1 MNRAFFRSLAR
12 SLLWLLAVTLPL
24 QGFASA
30 MRSCC
35 VDELA
40 AAVTVTVNV
49 AAGTMAAPQCHSM
62 ADMAD
67 MADMAGMSHLQDQ
80 PVPMNMA
87 MADGGATPHGHD
99 CSNHGACTVGATAP
113 PGIPALHA
121 LTLRAPPP
129 ALAPDSL
136 FAGHI
141 PSGLERPPRLAHSA

>member
-1 MNRAFFRSLAR
+1 MNRAFFRFLAR

-35 VDELA
+35 VDERA
-40 AAVTVTVNV
+40 AAVTVAVE
-49 AAGTMAAPQCHSM
+49 AMQAPQCHGM
-62 ADMAD
+62 ADMQ
-67 MADMAGMSHLQDQ
+67 MQGQ
-80 PVPMNMA
+80 PLHMA
-87 MADGGATPHGHD
+87 MDDGGAGHPGHD

-113 PGIPALHA
+113 PGMPAVHA

-141 PSGLERPPRLAHSA
+141 PSGPERPPRSTRSA

>member
-1 MNRAFFRSLAR
+1 MNRAFFRFLAR

-40 AAVTVTVNV
+40 VVVTVTAV
-49 AAGTMAAPQCHSM
+49 AIEAPTCH
-62 ADMAD
+62 DMAD
-67 MADMAGMSHLQDQ
+67 MQMADQ
-80 PVPMNMA
+80 PMKMA
-87 MADGGATPHGHD
+87 MDDGGATHHGHD

-113 PGIPALHA
+113 PGMPALHA

-141 PSGLERPPRLAHSA
+141 PPGPERPPRSTRSA

>member
-40 AAVTVTVNV
+40 AAVTVAAV
-49 AAGTMAAPQCHSM
+49 APEAPQCH
-62 ADMAD
+62 DMGD
-67 MADMAGMSHLQDQ
+67 MGDMAGMSHMQDQ
-80 PVPMNMA
+80 PLHMA
-87 MADGGATPHGHD
+87 MDDGGAGHPGHD

-113 PGIPALHA
+113 PGMPALHA
-121 LTLRAPPP
+121 LILRAPPP

-141 PSGLERPPRLAHSA
+141 PPGPERPPRSTHSA

>member
-35 VDELA
+35 VDELT
-40 AAVTVTVNV
+40 AAVTVV
-49 AAGTMAAPQCHSM
+49 AAQAPQCHAMNDAADMQM
-62 ADMAD
+62 AD
-67 MADMAGMSHLQDQ
+67 Q
-80 PVPMNMA
+80 PMTMA
-87 MADGGATPHGHD
+87 MDDGGAMQHGHD

-113 PGIPALHA
+113 PGMPALHA

-141 PSGLERPPRLAHSA
+141 PPGPERPPRSTHSA

>member
-35 VDELA
+35 VDELT
-40 AAVTVTVNV
+40 AAVTVV
-49 AAGTMAAPQCHSM
+49 AAQAPQCHAM
-62 ADMAD
+62 NDAADMQ
-67 MADMAGMSHLQDQ
+67 MAHQPMTMSMD
-80 PVPMNMA
+80 
-87 MADGGATPHGHD
+87 DGGAMQHGHD

-113 PGIPALHA
+113 PGMPALHA
-121 LTLRAPPP
+121 LILRAPPP

-136 FAGHI
+136 SAGHI
-141 PSGLERPPRLAHSA
+141 PPGPERPPRSTHSA

>member
-1 MNRAFFRSLAR
+1 MNRAFFRFLAR

-40 AAVTVTVNV
+40 VTVTVAV
-49 AAGTMAAPQCHSM
+49 EAVQAPQCH
-62 ADMAD
+62 DMG
-67 MADMAGMSHLQDQ
+67 DMAGMHMQNQ
-80 PVPMNMA
+80 PMKMA
-87 MADGGATPHGHD
+87 MDDGGATHHGHD

-113 PGIPALHA
+113 PGMPALHA

-141 PSGLERPPRLAHSA
+141 PPGPERPPRSTRFA

>member
-1 MNRAFFRSLAR
+1 MNRAFFRFLAR

-35 VDELA
+35 VEERA
-40 AAVTVTVNV
+40 VAVTVTVE
-49 AAGTMAAPQCHSM
+49 AMQAPQCHDMGDMIAMQM
-62 ADMAD
+62 AD
-67 MADMAGMSHLQDQ
+67 Q
-80 PVPMNMA
+80 PLNVA
-87 MADGGATPHGHD
+87 MDDGGATHHGHD

-113 PGIPALHA
+113 PGMPAVHA

-141 PSGLERPPRLAHSA
+141 PSGLERPPRSTRSA

>member
-35 VDELA
+35 VDELT
-40 AAVTVTVNV
+40 AAVTVV
-49 AAGTMAAPQCHSM
+49 AAQAPQCHAM
-62 ADMAD
+62 DEAGDMAD
-67 MADMAGMSHLQDQ
+67 MQMAHQ
-80 PVPMNMA
+80 PMTMA
-87 MADGGATPHGHD
+87 MDDGGATQHGHD
-99 CSNHGACTVGATAP
+99 CSSACAVGATAP
-113 PGIPALHA
+113 SGMPALHA
-121 LTLRAPPP
+121 LILRAPPP

-141 PSGLERPPRLAHSA
+141 PPGPERPPRSTHSA

>member
-1 MNRAFFRSLAR
+1 MNRAFFRFLAR
-12 SLLWLLAVTLPL
+12 SLLWLLAVTLPM

-40 AAVTVTVNV
+40 ATVTVV
-49 AAGTMAAPQCHSM
+49 AAQAQAPQCH
-62 ADMAD
+62 DMAD
-67 MADMAGMSHLQDQ
+67 MADMRMADQ
-80 PVPMNMA
+80 PMTMA
-87 MADGGATPHGHD
+87 MDDGGATHHGHD

-113 PGIPALHA
+113 PGMPALHA

-129 ALAPDSL
+129 ALAPDSR

-141 PSGLERPPRLAHSA
+141 PPGPERPPRSTRSA

>member
-1 MNRAFFRSLAR
+1 MNRAFFRFLAR
-12 SLLWLLAVTLPL
+12 SLLWLLAVTLPT

-40 AAVTVTVNV
+40 AAVTVAVE
-49 AAGTMAAPQCHSM
+49 AMQAPQCH
-62 ADMAD
+62 DMG
-67 MADMAGMSHLQDQ
+67 DMAGMHMQDQ
-80 PVPMNMA
+80 PMKMA
-87 MADGGATPHGHD
+87 MDDGGATHHGHD

-113 PGIPALHA
+113 PGMPALHA

-141 PSGLERPPRLAHSA
+141 PPGPERPPRSTRSA

>member
-1 MNRAFFRSLAR
+1 MNRAFFRFLAR
-12 SLLWLLAVTLPL
+12 SLLWLLAVTLPM

-40 AAVTVTVNV
+40 AAVTVAVE
-49 AAGTMAAPQCHSM
+49 AMQAPQCH
-62 ADMAD
+62 DMG
-67 MADMAGMSHLQDQ
+67 DMAGMHMQDQ
-80 PVPMNMA
+80 PMKMA
-87 MADGGATPHGHD
+87 MDDGGATHHGHD

-113 PGIPALHA
+113 PGMPALHA

-141 PSGLERPPRLAHSA
+141 PPGPERPPRSTRSA

>member
-12 SLLWLLAVTLPL
+12 SLLWLLAVTLPM

-40 AAVTVTVNV
+40 VAVTITVE
-49 AAGTMAAPQCHSM
+49 ALPAPQCH
-62 ADMAD
+62 DMAD
-67 MADMAGMSHLQDQ
+67 MGDMPMADQSMTMD
-80 PVPMNMA
+80 
-87 MADGGATPHGHD
+87 DGGATQHGHD

-113 PGIPALHA
+113 PGMPALHA

-141 PSGLERPPRLAHSA
+141 PPGPERPPRSTHSA

>member
-1 MNRAFFRSLAR
+1 MNRAFFRFLAR

-40 AAVTVTVNV
+40 VVVTVTAV
-49 AAGTMAAPQCHSM
+49 AMEAPQCH
-62 ADMAD
+62 DMAD
-67 MADMAGMSHLQDQ
+67 MQMADQ
-80 PVPMNMA
+80 PMKMVMD
-87 MADGGATPHGHD
+87 DGGATHHGHD

-113 PGIPALHA
+113 PGMPALHA

-141 PSGLERPPRLAHSA
+141 PPGPERPPRSTRSA

>member
-1 MNRAFFRSLAR
+1 MNRAFFRFLAR

-40 AAVTVTVNV
+40 VRVTVTAV
-49 AAGTMAAPQCHSM
+49 AMQAPQCH
-62 ADMAD
+62 DMAD
-67 MADMAGMSHLQDQ
+67 MQMADQSVQMK
-80 PVPMNMA
+80 MA
-87 MADGGATPHGHD
+87 MDDGGATQHGHD

-113 PGIPALHA
+113 PGMPALHA

-136 FAGHI
+136 FDGHI
-141 PSGLERPPRLAHSA
+141 PPGPERPPRSTRSA

>member
-1 MNRAFFRSLAR
+1 MNRAFFRCLAR
-12 SLLWLLAVTLPL
+12 SLLWLLAVTLPM

-40 AAVTVTVNV
+40 ATVTVV
-49 AAGTMAAPQCHSM
+49 AAQAQAPQCHDMGDMAAMQMADQPMSM
-62 ADMAD
+62 AMD
-67 MADMAGMSHLQDQ
+67 
-80 PVPMNMA
+80 
-87 MADGGATPHGHD
+87 DGGATHHGHD

-113 PGIPALHA
+113 PGMPDLHA

-141 PSGLERPPRLAHSA
+141 PPGPERPPRSTRSA

>member
-1 MNRAFFRSLAR
+1 MNRAFFRFLAR

-40 AAVTVTVNV
+40 VAVAAVH
-49 AAGTMAAPQCHSM
+49 APAQAQAPQCH
-62 ADMAD
+62 DMAD
-67 MADMAGMSHLQDQ
+67 MADMAMQDQ
-80 PVPMNMA
+80 PMQMKMA
-87 MADGGATPHGHD
+87 MDDGGATHHGHD

-113 PGIPALHA
+113 PGMPALHA

-141 PSGLERPPRLAHSA
+141 PSGLERPPRSTRSA

>member
-1 MNRAFFRSLAR
+1 MNRAFFRFLAR

-35 VDELA
+35 VDERA
-40 AAVTVTVNV
+40 AAVTVAVEAMQV
-49 AAGTMAAPQCHSM
+49 PQCH
-62 ADMAD
+62 DMGD
-67 MADMAGMSHLQDQ
+67 MQMQGQ
-80 PVPMNMA
+80 PLHMA
-87 MADGGATPHGHD
+87 MDDGGAGHPGHD

-113 PGIPALHA
+113 PGMPAVHA

-141 PSGLERPPRLAHSA
+141 PSGPERPPRSTRSA

>member
-1 MNRAFFRSLAR
+1 MNRAFFRFFTR

-35 VDELA
+35 VDERV
-40 AAVTVTVNV
+40 AAVTVQVIQ
-49 AAGTMAAPQCHSM
+49 APQCH
-62 ADMAD
+62 DMAD
-67 MADMAGMSHLQDQ
+67 MQMADQ
-80 PVPMNMA
+80 PAQMKMA
-87 MADGGATPHGHD
+87 MDDGGATHAGHD

-113 PGIPALHA
+113 PGMPALQA

-141 PSGLERPPRLAHSA
+141 PSGPERPPRSTRST

>member
-40 AAVTVTVNV
+40 AAVTVTVTV
-49 AAGTMAAPQCHSM
+49 AAMQAPQCH
-62 ADMAD
+62 DMAD
-67 MADMAGMSHLQDQ
+67 MRMQD
-80 PVPMNMA
+80 PPLAMA
-87 MADGGATPHGHD
+87 MADGGATHHGHD

-113 PGIPALHA
+113 PGMPALHA

-129 ALAPDSL
+129 ALAHDSL

-141 PSGLERPPRLAHSA
+141 PPGPERPPRSTRSA

>member
-1 MNRAFFRSLAR
+1 MNRAFFRFLAR
-12 SLLWLLAVTLPL
+12 SLLWLLAVTLPM

-40 AAVTVTVNV
+40 AAVTVAVES
-49 AAGTMAAPQCHSM
+49 MPAPQCH
-62 ADMAD
+62 DMG
-67 MADMAGMSHLQDQ
+67 DMAGMHMQDQ
-80 PVPMNMA
+80 PMKMA
-87 MADGGATPHGHD
+87 MDDGGATHHGHD

-113 PGIPALHA
+113 PGMPALHA

-141 PSGLERPPRLAHSA
+141 PPGPERPPRSTRSA

>member
-24 QGFASA
+24 QGFASS

-40 AAVTVTVNV
+40 VAVTV
-49 AAGTMAAPQCHSM
+49 AAEAMQAPQCH
-62 ADMAD
+62 DMAD
-67 MADMAGMSHLQDQ
+67 MQMQSQ
-80 PVPMNMA
+80 PMKMA
-87 MADGGATPHGHD
+87 MDDGGATHPGHD
-99 CSNHGACTVGATAP
+99 CSNHGACTVGAMAP
-113 PGIPALHA
+113 PGMPALHA

-141 PSGLERPPRLAHSA
+141 PSGLERPPRSTRSA

>member
-1 MNRAFFRSLAR
+1 MNRAFFRFLAR
-12 SLLWLLAVTLPL
+12 SLLWLLAVTLPM

-40 AAVTVTVNV
+40 VAVTVAVE
-49 AAGTMAAPQCHSM
+49 AMQAPQCH
-62 ADMAD
+62 DMG
-67 MADMAGMSHLQDQ
+67 DMAGMHMQDQ
-80 PVPMNMA
+80 PMKMA
-87 MADGGATPHGHD
+87 MDDGGATHHGHD

-113 PGIPALHA
+113 PGMPALHA

-129 ALAPDSL
+129 ALAPHSL

-141 PSGLERPPRLAHSA
+141 PPGPERPPRSTRSA

>member
-1 MNRAFFRSLAR
+1 MNRAFFRFLAR

-40 AAVTVTVNV
+40 VAVTVT
-49 AAGTMAAPQCHSM
+49 ATAIEAPPCH
-62 ADMAD
+62 DMAD
-67 MADMAGMSHLQDQ
+67 MQMQDQ
-80 PVPMNMA
+80 PMKMA
-87 MADGGATPHGHD
+87 MDDGGATHHGHD

-113 PGIPALHA
+113 PGMPALHA

-141 PSGLERPPRLAHSA
+141 PPGPERPPRSTRSA

>member
-1 MNRAFFRSLAR
+1 MNRAFSRFLAR

-40 AAVTVTVNV
+40 ITVTVAV
-49 AAGTMAAPQCHSM
+49 EAMQAPQCH
-62 ADMAD
+62 DMG
-67 MADMAGMSHLQDQ
+67 DMAGMHMQDQ
-80 PVPMNMA
+80 PMKMA
-87 MADGGATPHGHD
+87 MDDSGATHHGHD

-113 PGIPALHA
+113 PGMSALHA

-129 ALAPDSL
+129 ALAPESL

-141 PSGLERPPRLAHSA
+141 PPGPERPPRSTRSA

>member
-1 MNRAFFRSLAR
+1 MNRAFFRFLAR
-12 SLLWLLAVTLPL
+12 SLLWLLAVTLPM

-40 AAVTVTVNV
+40 AAV
-49 AAGTMAAPQCHSM
+49 AAEAMQAPQCH
-62 ADMAD
+62 DMG
-67 MADMAGMSHLQDQ
+67 DMAGMHMQDQ
-80 PVPMNMA
+80 PMKMA
-87 MADGGATPHGHD
+87 MDDGGATHHGHD

-113 PGIPALHA
+113 PGMPALHA
-121 LTLRAPPP
+121 WTLRAPPP

-141 PSGLERPPRLAHSA
+141 PPGPERPPRSTRSA

>member
-1 MNRAFFRSLAR
+1 MNRAFFRFLAR
-12 SLLWLLAVTLPL
+12 SLLWLLAVTLPM

-40 AAVTVTVNV
+40 VAVMLTVE
-49 AAGTMAAPQCHSM
+49 AMQAPQCH
-62 ADMAD
+62 DMG
-67 MADMAGMSHLQDQ
+67 DMAGISHLQDQ
-80 PVPMNMA
+80 PMTMA
-87 MADGGATPHGHD
+87 MDDGGATQHGHD

-113 PGIPALHA
+113 PGMPALHA

-141 PSGLERPPRLAHSA
+141 PPGPERPPRSTHSA

>member
-1 MNRAFFRSLAR
+1 MNRAFFRFLAR
-12 SLLWLLAVTLPL
+12 SLLWLLAVTLPM

-40 AAVTVTVNV
+40 VAVTVAVE
-49 AAGTMAAPQCHSM
+49 AMQAPQCH
-62 ADMAD
+62 DMG
-67 MADMAGMSHLQDQ
+67 DMAGMHMQDQ
-80 PVPMNMA
+80 PMKMA
-87 MADGGATPHGHD
+87 MDDGGATHHGHD

-113 PGIPALHA
+113 PGMPALHA

-141 PSGLERPPRLAHSA
+141 PPGPERPPRSTRSA

>member
-40 AAVTVTVNV
+40 VAVTLTVE
-49 AAGTMAAPQCHSM
+49 AMPAPQCHDM
-62 ADMAD
+62 DDAADMQIA
-67 MADMAGMSHLQDQ
+67 HQ
-80 PVPMNMA
+80 PMTMA
-87 MADGGATPHGHD
+87 MDDGGATHHGHD
-99 CSNHGACTVGATAP
+99 CSSACTVGATAP
-113 PGIPALHA
+113 PGMPALHA

-129 ALAPDSL
+129 ALAPDSR

-141 PSGLERPPRLAHSA
+141 PPGPERPPRSTRSA

>member
-1 MNRAFFRSLAR
+1 MNRAFFRFLAR

-35 VDELA
+35 ADELA
-40 AAVTVTVNV
+40 VRVTVTAV
-49 AAGTMAAPQCHSM
+49 AMQAPQCH
-62 ADMAD
+62 DMAD
-67 MADMAGMSHLQDQ
+67 MQMADQ
-80 PVPMNMA
+80 PMKMA
-87 MADGGATPHGHD
+87 MDDGGATQHGHD

-113 PGIPALHA
+113 PGMPALHA

-141 PSGLERPPRLAHSA
+141 PPGPERPPRSTRSA

>member
-1 MNRAFFRSLAR
+1 MNRAFFRFLVR
-12 SLLWLLAVTLPL
+12 SLLWLLAVTLPM

-35 VDELA
+35 VDELV
-40 AAVTVTVNV
+40 AAVTV
-49 AAGTMAAPQCHSM
+49 AAEAMPAPQCH
-62 ADMAD
+62 DMG
-67 MADMAGMSHLQDQ
+67 DMAGMHMQDQ
-80 PVPMNMA
+80 PMKMA
-87 MADGGATPHGHD
+87 MDDGGVTHHGHD

-113 PGIPALHA
+113 PGMPALHA

-141 PSGLERPPRLAHSA
+141 PPGPERPPRSTRSA

>member
-35 VDELA
+35 VDELT
-40 AAVTVTVNV
+40 AAVTVV
-49 AAGTMAAPQCHSM
+49 AAQAPQCHAM
-62 ADMAD
+62 DEAGDMAD
-67 MADMAGMSHLQDQ
+67 MQMAHQ
-80 PVPMNMA
+80 PMTMA
-87 MADGGATPHGHD
+87 MDDGGATQHGHD
-99 CSNHGACTVGATAP
+99 CSSACTVGATAP
-113 PGIPALHA
+113 PGMPALHA
-121 LTLRAPPP
+121 LTLRAPLP

-141 PSGLERPPRLAHSA
+141 PPGPERPPRSTHSA

>member
-1 MNRAFFRSLAR
+1 MNRAFFRFLAR

-40 AAVTVTVNV
+40 VTVAVE
-49 AAGTMAAPQCHSM
+49 AMQAPQCH
-62 ADMAD
+62 DMG
-67 MADMAGMSHLQDQ
+67 DMAGMHMQDQ
-80 PVPMNMA
+80 PMKMA
-87 MADGGATPHGHD
+87 MDDGGATHHGHD

-113 PGIPALHA
+113 PGMPALHA
-121 LTLRAPPP
+121 LTLRAPTP

-141 PSGLERPPRLAHSA
+141 PPGPERPPRSTRSA

>member
-12 SLLWLLAVTLPL
+12 SLLWLLVVTLPL

-40 AAVTVTVNV
+40 AAVTV
-49 AAGTMAAPQCHSM
+49 AAEAMQAPQCHDM
-62 ADMAD
+62 NDAADMRI
-67 MADMAGMSHLQDQ
+67 AGQLMK
-80 PVPMNMA
+80 MA
-87 MADGGATPHGHD
+87 MDDGGATHHGHD

-113 PGIPALHA
+113 PGMPALHA

-141 PSGLERPPRLAHSA
+141 PPGPERPPRSTRSA

>member
-1 MNRAFFRSLAR
+1 MNRAFFRFLAR
-12 SLLWLLAVTLPL
+12 SLLWLLAVTLPM

-40 AAVTVTVNV
+40 VAVTVS
-49 AAGTMAAPQCHSM
+49 AMQAQAPQCH
-62 ADMAD
+62 DMAD
-67 MADMAGMSHLQDQ
+67 MADMRMADQ
-80 PVPMNMA
+80 PMTMD
-87 MADGGATPHGHD
+87 DGGATHHGHD

-113 PGIPALHA
+113 PGMPALHA

-129 ALAPDSL
+129 ALAPDSR

-141 PSGLERPPRLAHSA
+141 PPGPERPPRSTRSA

>member
-1 MNRAFFRSLAR
+1 MNRAFFRFLAR

-40 AAVTVTVNV
+40 AVATV
-49 AAGTMAAPQCHSM
+49 AAAQAQAPQCHDM
-62 ADMAD
+62 GDMAD
-67 MADMAGMSHLQDQ
+67 MYMQDQ
-80 PVPMNMA
+80 PMKMA
-87 MADGGATPHGHD
+87 MDDGGATHHGHD

-113 PGIPALHA
+113 PGMPALHA

-141 PSGLERPPRLAHSA
+141 PPGPERPPRSTRSA

>member
-1 MNRAFFRSLAR
+1 MNRAFSRFLAR
-12 SLLWLLAVTLPL
+12 SLLWLLAVTLPM

-40 AAVTVTVNV
+40 VTVTVV
-49 AAGTMAAPQCHSM
+49 AAQAPQCHDM
-62 ADMAD
+62 GDMAD
-67 MADMAGMSHLQDQ
+67 MQMADQ
-80 PVPMNMA
+80 PMKMA
-87 MADGGATPHGHD
+87 MDDVGVTHHGHD

-113 PGIPALHA
+113 PGMPALHA

-141 PSGLERPPRLAHSA
+141 PPGPERPPRSTRSA